1 MMRVEDWCCSAAMI
15 ESFEVSLEKPQFN
28 EKVSRCFRCI
38 IIVISDEIMFRI
50 APQRSVFK
58 VERANIRTA
67 YSKSFSQ
74 E

>member
-1 MMRVEDWCCSAAMI
+1 
-15 ESFEVSLEKPQFN
+15 VSLEKPQFN